1 MPGKQTVSTYIEA
14 NVPLC
19 QGCAIRLVLPQAL
32 GMGEHLG
39 WASTNILEL
48 TQRCQKDVF
57 PRWNQCTPSSSVVR
71 AAIPWSLPDA
81 GDASAKATW
90 CIAVGWVAQDCHW
103 TLDIGRTIATGCPS
117 QGSANSLSIF
127 ASNALRYWRRLGK
140 GQLSSSI

>member
-1 MPGKQTVSTYIEA
+1 MCHSAKDAPYDWS
-14 NVPLC
+14 C
-19 QGCAIRLVLPQAL
+19 HR
-32 GMGEHLG
+32 HLG
-39 WASTNILEL
+39 WASTWGGPCQELLEL

-71 AAIPWSLPDA
+71 AAIPWSLPPA
-81 GDASAKATW
+81 RCWGRLSQGNLVHRCGLGGPGLSPNW
-90 CIAVGWVAQDCHW
+90 QWIGPFRH
-103 TLDIGRTIATGCPS
+103 IGRTIATGCPS